1 MAKFDF
7 FKKIDTEKVANMTIT
22 NPREIYA
29 NILKQAS
36 GTGQVRATNFDIFYQ
51 IVAFKGVKEGVG
63 CSTLVANTALA
74 VANLG
79 LTVCVVDTSVLAPV
93 QDILLKTKYKEVDK
107 AKRLD
112 WFDMPFTK
120 LSVLHESK
128 LHKNISVLS
137 FYGKERTVIDCLSTN
152 DNANLVDLAYTTLHN
167 KFDLILVD
175 CCHELTSLNIAALQ
189 QSQHVI
195 QVWNDDPQVLHCIDS
210 FINSCAI
217 LSCPLDKMRSVV
229 YSKVIDDVVGNIDN
243 VLEQYRCKKIGENVF
258 SKDIQ
263 RLFALGKFPYQHPT
277 DNEDIIG
284 YTNCIIDVACHV
296 CNIKR
301 EDEPK
306 GTITSNDIMDGK
318 VEGTLHKELKDYN
331 DKFAEEHPDLVIAT
345 SLESADA
352 QVSGKMNI
360 SKEIER
366 QKEEAEK
373 EIPVE
378 EITGVSELSAGEVDN
393 SNETP
398 DEVVEETNTENGVVQ
413 EVAGDSDNSN
423 KRPELTDIGSEEAPK
438 EGNKS
443 KKTKGGLFKKKKRG

>member
-7 FKKIDTEKVANMTIT
+7 FKKIDTEKVSNMTIT

-36 GTGQVRATNFDIFYQ
+36 GTGQVRGTTFDIFYQ
-51 IVAFKGVKEGVG
+51 IIAFKGIKEGVG

-79 LTVCVVDTSVLAPV
+79 LTVCVIDTSVLEPV
-93 QDILLKTKYKEVDK
+93 QDILLKTKYKDVEK
-107 AKRLD
+107 SKRLD

-137 FYGKERTVIDCLSTN
+137 FYGKDRNIIDCLSTN
-152 DNANLVDLAYTTLHN
+152 DNANLVDLAYTTLHS

-175 CCHELTSLNIAALQ
+175 CCHELTSLNTAALQ
-189 QSQHVI
+189 QSQHII
-195 QVWNDDPQVLHCIDS
+195 QVWNDDPQVLHNIDG
-210 FINSCAI
+210 FINNCAV

-229 YSKVIDDVVGNIDN
+229 YSKMIDDVVGNIDN
-243 VLEQYRCKKIGENVF
+243 VLEQYRCKKIAENVM

-263 RLFALGKFPYQHPT
+263 RLFALGKSPYQHPT

-284 YTNCIIDVACHV
+284 YTNCIIDIACHV
-296 CNIKR
+296 CNIRR

-318 VEGTLHKELKDYN
+318 VEGTLHKELKDFN

-352 QVSGKMNI
+352 QVSGKM
-360 SKEIER
+360 SVSREIER
-366 QKEEAEK
+366 QKDEAEK
-373 EIPVE
+373 EVNNQE
-378 EITGVSELSAGEVDN
+378 QAGVSELYAGEIDNSNAFDSMMSSDYDN
-393 SNETP
+393 SNESISDDAEISQT
-398 DEVVEETNTENGVVQ
+398 EET
-413 EVAGDSDNSN
+413 
-423 KRPELTDIGSEEAPK
+423 RPELTDFEAPEVSEPDK
-438 EGNKS
+438 KS
-443 KKTKGGLFKKKKRG
+443 KGGFFKKKKKRG